1 MKYLSG
7 APDKCLQIIERH
19 IIKRLSC
26 IKGGDRVALIAEFK
40 EWLWEECDSEADI
53 WTIPDLTD
61 EGLRDFFRRAITKK

>member
-1 MKYLSG
+1 MQQMPG
-7 APDKCLQIIERH
+7 APDKCIQVIERH
-19 IIKRLSC
+19 LMERLSS
-26 IKGGDRVALIAEFK
+26 IKGDDRIALIAEFK